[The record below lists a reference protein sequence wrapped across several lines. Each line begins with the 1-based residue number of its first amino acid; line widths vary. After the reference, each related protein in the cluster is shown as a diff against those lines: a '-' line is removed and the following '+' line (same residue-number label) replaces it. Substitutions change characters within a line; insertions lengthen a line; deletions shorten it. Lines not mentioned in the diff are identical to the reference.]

1 MTPAAERRQAPRA
14 RPPLDL
20 RLRLV
25 GNPDVVEI
33 RDLSA
38 SGVRCTTL
46 QPLNVMTQVHLVL
59 LLPVPSSVPSSVSS
73 SSAPGHR
80 APREVAADGVVVRC
94 VRDAKHAG
102 EPRFDT
108 AIFFLKLDGADR
120 ETLAGYVNSLRSSGL
135 VA

>member
-1 MTPAAERRQAPRA
+1 MPPAAERRQAPRA

-38 SGVRCTTL
+38 SGVRCATL
-46 QPLNVMTQVHLVL
+46 QPLSVMTQVHLVL
-59 LLPVPSSVPSSVSS
+59 LLPAGQGPGTA
-73 SSAPGHR
+73 SSAAS

-94 VRDAKHAG
+94 VRDAKRAG
-102 EPRFDT
+102 EPRYDT

-120 ETLAGYVNSLRSSGL
+120 ETLAGYVLSLRNSGL